1 MATIINIKDLSF
13 SFDKKKVLD
22 SIGFTVSKGEAV
34 VLLGPSG
41 TGKSTLLKLLAGL
54 ISPQTGTIEIT
65 PAENA
70 IGSRLVFQ
78 EHRLFPWLTVR
89 GNLEF
94 ALRSAGVD
102 QAEWPD
108 RYQPLLRE
116 VGLAEEEN
124 LRVKELSIGM
134 AQRVSLVRALCCQ
147 PQILLLDEPFS
158 ALDPARRSKLQQELL
173 RLKEI
178 TGVTVVMVTHD
189 IQEAINIGDQILIL
203 NGSPASISQMLHRG
217 KLPNS
222 EMYAQ
227 ILQALVG

>member
-1 MATIINIKDLSF
+1 MATIINIKNLSF
-13 SFDKKKVLD
+13 SFDEKKVLD
-22 SIGFTVSKGEAV
+22 TIDFSVFKGDAV

-41 TGKSTLLKLLAGL
+41 TGKSTLLKLLASL
-54 ISPQTGTIEIT
+54 ISPQTGTIKVNT
-65 PAENA
+65 DQAA

-94 ALRSAGVD
+94 ALRSAGVEKS
-102 QAEWPD
+102 EWTE

-116 VGLAEEEN
+116 VGLAEEEER
-124 LRVKELSIGM
+124 LIKELSIGM

-158 ALDPARRSKLQQELL
+158 ALDPVRRSQLQQDLL

-203 NGSPASISQMLHRG
+203 NGAPASISQKFRRAE
-217 KLPNS
+217 LPDS
-222 EMYAQ
+222 EMYSQ
-227 ILQALVG
+227 ILGALVG